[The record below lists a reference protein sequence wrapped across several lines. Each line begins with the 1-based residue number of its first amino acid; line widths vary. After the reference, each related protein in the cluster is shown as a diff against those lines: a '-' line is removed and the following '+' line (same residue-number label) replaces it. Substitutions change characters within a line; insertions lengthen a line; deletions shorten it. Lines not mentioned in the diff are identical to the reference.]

1 MYKKWRRGKV
11 GEKRR
16 QGEKKIVMERKE
28 GEADEM
34 RKMGGG
40 SKGGEI
46 RQ

>member
-1 MYKKWRRGKV
+1 MVEERKGWR
-11 GEKRR
+11 EKETRR
-16 QGEKKIVMERKE
+16 KKIVMERKE
-28 GEADEM
+28 GEANEM

>member
-1 MYKKWRRGKV
+1 MEERKGWR
-11 GEKRR
+11 EEETRR
-16 QGEKKIVMERKE
+16 KIVMERKE